1 MVQSSMVSDI
11 VAIHKWIRFISGSDS
26 SGDPIHKGIRFIRG
40 SDIAESVSVDIVV
53 TYE

>member
-11 VAIHKWIRFISGSDS
+11 VAIHKR
-26 SGDPIHKGIRFIRG
+26 IRFIRG